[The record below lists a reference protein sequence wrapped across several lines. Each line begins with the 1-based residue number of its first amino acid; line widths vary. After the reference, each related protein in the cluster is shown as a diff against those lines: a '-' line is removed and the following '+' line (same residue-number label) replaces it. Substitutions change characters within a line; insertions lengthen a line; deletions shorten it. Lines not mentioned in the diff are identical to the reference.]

1 MNNSEPYNNLL
12 RTFNTVCQSVIGQ
25 EDVIKSIFIGLL
37 VKGHVLLEGL
47 PGTAK
52 TRSIQTLAHAVNAQ
66 LGRIQFTPDLLPSDV
81 TGSEVYRE
89 VDGKPSITFEPG
101 PIFNQLVLADEINRA
116 PAKVQAALLEAM
128 AERTVTVSGETHQLP
143 ALFLVLATQNPLD
156 QEGTYPLPEAQLDR
170 FLLKVNI
177 DFPSKEAELA
187 IIRLVRDEELHGQ
200 FSDKTASDEQ
210 TSVEDILNAQKEVSQ
225 VAISPLMEEYIVN
238 LTYATRDGESY
249 ANAHFPKWLAVGV
262 SPRASIAL
270 DKCARAHAW
279 LDNRDYVEPDDIRA
293 VAVSVLG
300 HRLTLSHD
308 AMYEQVTP
316 AMVVEDLLANV
327 AIG

>member
-12 RTFNTVCQSVIGQ
+12 STFETVCKSVIGQ

-37 VKGHVLLEGL
+37 VKGHILLEGL

-89 VDGKPSITFEPG
+89 VDGKPSITFEAG

-143 ALFLVLATQNPLD
+143 ELFLVLATQNPLD

-170 FLLKVNI
+170 FLLKINI
-177 DFPSKEAELA
+177 DFPSKQAELD
-187 IIRLVRDEELHGQ
+187 IIRLVRHEELHGQ
-200 FSDKTASDEQ
+200 FSSDTTTQQ
-210 TSVEDILNAQKEVSQ
+210 TTVEDILNAQKEVSQ

-249 ANAHFPKWLAVGV
+249 SNAHFPKWLEVGV

-293 VAVSVLG
+293 VAASVLG
-300 HRLTLSHD
+300 HRLTLSHE

-316 AMVVEDLLANV
+316 AMVVADLLANV

>member
-1 MNNSEPYNNLL
+1 MNNSAPYNNLL
-12 RTFNTVCQSVIGQ
+12 RTFETVCKSVIGQ

-89 VDGKPSITFEPG
+89 VDGKPSITFEAG

-143 ALFLVLATQNPLD
+143 ELFLVLATQNPLD

-177 DFPSKEAELA
+177 DFPSKQAELA
-187 IIRLVRDEELHGQ
+187 IIRLVRHEELHGQ
-200 FSDKTASDEQ
+200 FSKSSDSQQ
-210 TSVEDILNAQKEVSQ
+210 TTVEDILNAQKEVSN
-225 VAISPLMEEYIVN
+225 VSISPLMEEYIVN

-249 ANAHFPKWLAVGV
+249 SNAHFPKWLEVGV

-279 LDNRDYVEPDDIRA
+279 LDDRDYVEPDDIRA

-300 HRLTLSHD
+300 HRLTLSHE

-316 AMVVEDLLANV
+316 AMVVDDLLANV

>member
-1 MNNSEPYNNLL
+1 MNNSEAYTNLL
-12 RTFNTVCQSVIGQ
+12 RTFETVCKSVIGQ
-25 EDVIKSIFIGLL
+25 EEVIKSIFIGLL

-52 TRSIQTLAHAVNAQ
+52 TRSIQTLANAVNAQ

-89 VDGKPSITFEPG
+89 VDGKPSITFEAG

-143 ALFLVLATQNPLD
+143 ALFMVLATQNPLD

-177 DFPSKEAELA
+177 DFPSKQAELD
-187 IIRLVRDEELHGQ
+187 IIRLVRHEELHGQ
-200 FSDKTASDEQ
+200 FFSNDATEQ
-210 TSVEDILNAQKEVSQ
+210 TSVDDILNAQTAVSK

-238 LTYATRDGESY
+238 LTYATRDGASY
-249 ANAHFPKWLAVGV
+249 SNAHFPKWLAVGV

-279 LDNRDYVEPDDIRA
+279 LDNRDYVEPDDVRA
-293 VAVSVLG
+293 VAASVLG
-300 HRLTLSHD
+300 HRLTLSHE

-316 AMVVEDLLANV
+316 AMVVDDLLANV